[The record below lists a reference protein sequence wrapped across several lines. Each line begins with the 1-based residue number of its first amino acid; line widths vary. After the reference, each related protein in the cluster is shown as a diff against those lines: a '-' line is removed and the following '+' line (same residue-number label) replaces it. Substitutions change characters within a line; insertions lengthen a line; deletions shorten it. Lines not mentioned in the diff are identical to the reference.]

1 MQIKELNMDAK
12 ELANTLKAFVM
23 SLAEAIVYDRLQEAT
38 LQRLGAITEDQRAG
52 LDEFFLELKNAEITE
67 VDAEDMLATI
77 HAEEMF
83 QELLTD
89 DANGESEEDTAE

>member
-1 MQIKELNMDAK
+1 MEIKELHMDAK
-12 ELANTLKAFVM
+12 ELANTLKAFVL
-23 SLAEAIVYDRLQEAT
+23 SLAEAIDYDRLQEAT

-77 HAEEMF
+77 HAKEMF
-83 QELLTD
+83 EELLTD
-89 DANGESEEDTAE
+89 DTNEEPEEDAE